1 MKQMKKSEYSIF
13 IFLLICVYP
22 SLAYAQNVNWRSYV
36 EQLAEEEIVNIT
48 VVENIY
54 EELLNLETNPLNLN
68 SVTREELEKIPLL
81 NLEEVES
88 ILKFLETNRPIMTV
102 YELRNVPNLNFKT
115 IQLIIPF
122 FSAKKEE
129 TDNIIDLKSGQN
141 VSKALKHGRNELQI
155 RFDKTLSPR
164 AGYGEFS
171 DSILQKYPN
180 RKYRGENFFQSL
192 RYSYRYRDKIQMGFT
207 AEKDAGEPFFESGYP
222 KGYDHY
228 GFHLIFSDI
237 GIANNIISLKRVAL
251 GDYRLSFGQ
260 GLVLN
265 NDFSGSKSW
274 SIDNVAK
281 RTIKPKR
288 HFSTAESGFFRGGAA
303 LFEIR
308 DISITTFYSNRLI
321 DANLSD
327 EGDITS
333 FKVDGLHRTL
343 LEINKKRNTREQVVG
358 TNINFRRN
366 RFQAGINGV
375 YYEYNRMLNPTER
388 DYNLYY
394 LRDKSNYNASVD
406 YSYQLPGF
414 IIAGESAIS
423 KNGSVATL
431 NTLQYRP
438 SADLSFTVL
447 HRYFPVTYNALYA
460 QAFSEGSR
468 VQNEQSLYFGA
479 SLKPFKRF
487 TTSAYIDFIKFPWY
501 RYGVDAPSNSID
513 IYLLSSYAISDNS
526 FLEARY
532 KYKMK
537 EKNMAYP
544 DTKSRTVLPYDT
556 QKIRFRYSLDAYNGW
571 NLRTT
576 ADFSKYKVEH
586 FPNEY
591 GMMISQNLSYRG
603 FGRVTGDAF
612 IAWFNAETYNARLY
626 SYERNL
632 LPSFYMPSF
641 YKKGIRLALSTKYE
655 ISSSVTFSFKLG
667 YTNYFNRDAIG
678 SGTEMIDGNIR
689 TDIYTYLRWRF

>member
-1 MKQMKKSEYSIF
+1 MTKSEYSIF
-13 IFLLICVYP
+13 IFLLICAF
-22 SLAYAQNVNWRSYV
+22 SSNAYAQNVNWRSSV
-36 EQLAEEEIVNIT
+36 EQLAEEEVNPIN
-48 VVENIY
+48 VENIY
-54 EELLNLETNPLNLN
+54 EELLYLESNPFNLN
-68 SVTREELEKIPLL
+68 SVTREELEKLPLL
-81 NLEEVES
+81 NLDEVKS
-88 ILKFLETNRPIMTV
+88 IIEFLERNRPIMTV
-102 YELRNVPNLNFKT
+102 YELRNVPKLNFKT

-122 FSAKKEE
+122 FTVSIEE
-129 TDNIIDLKSGQN
+129 TDNKN
-141 VSKALKHGRNELQI
+141 VLNNGKQTANALKHGRNEIQL

-171 DSILQKYPN
+171 DSILEKYPN
-180 RKYRGENFFQSL
+180 RKYRGENFYHSL

-207 AEKDAGEPFFESGYP
+207 AEKDAGEPFLESGYS

-228 GFHLIFSDI
+228 GFHIIVSDI
-237 GIANNIISLKRVAL
+237 EIANNIGSLNTLAL

-265 NDFSGSKSW
+265 NDFFGSKSW

-288 HFSTAESGFFRGGAA
+288 HFSTAESGYFRGGAA

-321 DANLSD
+321 DTNLSD

-343 LEINKKRNTREQVVG
+343 LEISKKRNTREQVVG

-366 RFQAGINGV
+366 RFQVGINGV
-375 YYEYNRMLNPTER
+375 YYEYNRMFNPTER

-394 LRDKSNYNASVD
+394 LRDMSNYNTSVD

-431 NTLQYRP
+431 NTMQYRP
-438 SADLSFTVL
+438 SADLSFTIL
-447 HRYFPVTYNALYA
+447 HRYFPVTYNALHA

-468 VQNEQSLYFGA
+468 VQNEQGLYLGA
-479 SLKPFKRF
+479 SLKPLKRF

-501 RYGVDAPSNSID
+501 RYGVDAPSNAID
-513 IYLLSSYAISDNS
+513 IYLLSSYSFSENS

-576 ADFSKYKVEH
+576 ADFAKYKVEH

-632 LPSFYMPSF
+632 LPTFYMPSF
-641 YKKGIRLALSTKYE
+641 YGKGVRIALSAKYG
-655 ISSSVTFSFKLG
+655 ISSSITFSLKAG
-667 YTNYFNRDAIG
+667 YTNYFNRDSIG
-678 SGTEMIDGNIR
+678 SGTEMIDGNNR